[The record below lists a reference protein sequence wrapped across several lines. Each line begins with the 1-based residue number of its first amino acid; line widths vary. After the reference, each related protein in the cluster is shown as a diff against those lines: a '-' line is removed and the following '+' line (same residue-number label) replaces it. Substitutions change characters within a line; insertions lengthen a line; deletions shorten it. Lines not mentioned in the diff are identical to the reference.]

1 MREELR
7 LGREAERAA
16 KRKPWLEA
24 IGWREALLG
33 SLRTVLRREGFR
45 VRPRK
50 TERGVAKQM
59 EEFKQTMKLAGM
71 ARVMGPLVSELASE
85 EAGTAAGKRE
95 EE

>member
-1 MREELR
+1 
-7 LGREAERAA
+7 
-16 KRKPWLEA
+16 
-24 IGWREALLG
+24 
-33 SLRTVLRREGFR
+33 
-45 VRPRK
+45 
-50 TERGVAKQM
+50 M